1 MFPHDKKFKDLIKQL
16 SHPEA
21 DALIELF
28 TYGKREEIRLI
39 RSAFSM
45 SEHVLKA
52 DITQFSSQMV
62 GRLMSHRQHP
72 MIEQFIQKL
81 LAAQMPGIY
90 PRYNETQ
97 WHALDQ
103 AGGAVLLTYTKLIP
117 PLAYSPDGSLI
128 VSKASDNVFKIFD
141 AETEQELLT
150 LSDSESRFQAVIY
163 HPDGT
168 QIAGISDQTLTVW
181 DAKTGEVRFTVTN
194 HTRWIN
200 SVAYSPLGHRI
211 ATASNDGTIHVY
223 KTDTGEIFKIL
234 KGHEAQV
241 RDVVYSPD
249 NRYIAS
255 ASVDKT
261 IRIWH
266 ARTGKPLKTLI
277 GHTSRV
283 VSLDYSPTGRYLV
296 SGSWDRTVKIWDTQ
310 TGQLIHTFT
319 GHTHKVTTV
328 LYHPNGWN
336 VMSASGDGTIRVWD
350 VETRQIIRNL
360 TQYSD
365 EALLLALRPDGRRII
380 SKTTSRRP
388 TSLMV
393 EPRQDTPINHV
404 HTPYVTIA
412 YSPDGRQLISG
423 SYHNPIIVWDAKTGL
438 EQKRIG
444 NNDFFV
450 SKLLYSPDQKH
461 IMSIVTGGII
471 VWDSTTHTQIFRI
484 KIDFMWFN
492 DAVYSSDGRF
502 IVSVDKNGLIQCWDA
517 NSGQAI
523 TALTEKT
530 NQEDYGEKLSN
541 HPHQPLVAH
550 ARRDRT
556 IAVWDLERGII
567 IKTWQA
573 NTQTN
578 LGQTHKAVTFSPDG
592 AYIATISHSEKGVN
606 LWDANGVYFRRVLAG
621 NTGNLWD
628 ACFSPDGQYIATAGD
643 GLQIWEVSTGKC
655 LQTFY
660 TDSSLHCCAWSPTE
674 HNVIAAGSNDGQ
686 VMFLEW
692 RR

>member
-1 MFPHDKKFKDLIKQL
+1 MFPHDEKFKDLIKQL

-39 RSAFSM
+39 RSAISM

-52 DITQFSSQMV
+52 DITQFSPQMV
-62 GRLMSHRQHP
+62 GRLMSHRQHQ

-90 PRYNETQ
+90 PRQNETQ
-97 WHALDQ
+97 WHSLDQ
-103 AGGAVLLTYTKLIP
+103 AGGAVLHTYTKLIP
-117 PLAYSPDGSLI
+117 PMAYSPDGSLI

-141 AETEQELLT
+141 AETEQALLT
-150 LSDSESRFQAVIY
+150 LSDSQSRFQAVVY
-163 HPDGT
+163 HPEGT

-181 DAKTGEVRFTVTN
+181 DTHTGEVRFTAAN
-194 HTRWIN
+194 HTYWPNVVI
-200 SVAYSPLGHRI
+200 YSPNGRYI
-211 ATASNDGTIHVY
+211 ATPSSDGSIRIW
-223 KTDTGEIFKIL
+223 KTETGEIFKIL
-234 KGHEAQV
+234 TIQSYAL
-241 RDVVYSPD
+241 DMAYSPD
-249 NRYIAS
+249 GRYIAS
-255 ASVDKT
+255 ALSDNS

-266 ARTGKPLKTLI
+266 AKKGKLLNILT
-277 GHTSRV
+277 GHTSKV
-283 VSLDYSPTGRYLV
+283 TSIDYSPTGRYLV

-310 TGQLIHTFT
+310 TGNLIHTFT
-319 GHTHKVTTV
+319 GHTHKVTAV
-328 LYHPNGWN
+328 MYHPNGWN
-336 VMSASGDGTIRVWD
+336 VISASGDGTIRVWD
-350 VETRQIIRNL
+350 VETRQLIRTL
-360 TQYSD
+360 TRYAD
-365 EALLLALRPDGRRII
+365 EVFLLAFRPDGRRII
-380 SKTTSRRP
+380 AKTTSSRP
-388 TSLMV
+388 TLLMF

-404 HTPYVTIA
+404 HTPYVKIA
-412 YSPDGRQLISG
+412 YSPDGRHLISG
-423 SYHNPIIVWDAKTGL
+423 AYHNPIIVWDAKTGL

-461 IMSIVTGGII
+461 IMGIITGGII
-471 VWDSTTHTQIFRI
+471 IWDSTTHAQIFRI
-484 KIDFMWFN
+484 KIDFTWFN

-502 IVSVDKNGLIQCWDA
+502 IVSVDGNGLIQCWDA

-523 TALTEKT
+523 TTLTEKI
-530 NQEDYGEKLSN
+530 NGEYYYREKLSN
-541 HPHQPLVAH
+541 HPHQPLIAH
-550 ARRDRT
+550 AREDGT
-556 IAVWDLERGII
+556 ITLWDLEREII

-578 LGQTHKAVTFSPDG
+578 VVETHKMVTYSPDG
-592 AYIATISHSEKGVN
+592 AYIATISNNDNGVK
-606 LWDANGVYFRRVLAG
+606 LWDANGTYLRRVLARKMDSS
-621 NTGNLWD
+621 WD

-643 GLQIWEVSTGKC
+643 GLQIWEVSTGRC

-674 HNVIAAGSNDGQ
+674 NNVIAAGGGGR